1 MIILQEDIA
10 VKMVT
15 SVSGRNSVES
25 VYRKSP
31 SSPEISFSEGKQL
44 RLLIFYPV
52 KTTTIL
58 TYMSGN
64 FLVRLKLLLL

>member
-44 RLLIFYPV
+44 RLLIF
-52 KTTTIL
+52 IL
-58 TYMSGN
+58 
-64 FLVRLKLLLL
+64 

>member
-25 VYRKSP
+25 VYQKSP